1 MVADTE
7 IPKGYQKTEIGVI
20 PNDWILLTYDEIFEF
35 LVTATYSRAQLTF
48 GDEINYVHY
57 GDIHTKCE
65 YFLNLDKVELPS
77 IKKEL
82 LKNYP
87 LLKEGDLIVV
97 DASEDYEGISK
108 SVEVRNVRSKKIISG
123 LHTFLLRAKQNI
135 VVDGFKGYIHSNKL
149 VKKQM
154 NTLAT
159 GIKVYGV
166 SKTNLKKIQIPLPP
180 TKEEQ
185 TAIATALNDAD
196 KLIIELEK
204 LIAKKKMV
212 KQGAMQE
219 LLRPK
224 EGWEVKTLVE
234 VSKFRRGTFPQPYG
248 LDKWYDDNSGFP
260 FVQVFDVDDNMKLK
274 NETKRRISSE
284 AQKLSLF
291 IKKGSIILTIQG
303 SIGRIAITQYD
314 AYMDRTLLLFQDYL
328 VPLNKYFFMLLVH
341 LLFEREKQ
349 KAPGGTIKT
358 ITKEALSSFPISFP
372 SIDEQNKIAKI
383 LSDMDSEIESL
394 EKKLNKY
401 KMIKQGMMQNLL
413 TGKIRLV

>member
-159 GIKVYGV
+159 GIKV
-166 SKTNLKKIQIPLPP
+166 
-180 TKEEQ
+180 
-185 TAIATALNDAD
+185 
-196 KLIIELEK
+196 
-204 LIAKKKMV
+204 
-212 KQGAMQE
+212 
-219 LLRPK
+219 
-224 EGWEVKTLVE
+224 
-234 VSKFRRGTFPQPYG
+234 
-248 LDKWYDDNSGFP
+248 
-260 FVQVFDVDDNMKLK
+260 
-274 NETKRRISSE
+274 
-284 AQKLSLF
+284 
-291 IKKGSIILTIQG
+291 
-303 SIGRIAITQYD
+303 
-314 AYMDRTLLLFQDYL
+314 
-328 VPLNKYFFMLLVH
+328 
-341 LLFEREKQ
+341 
-349 KAPGGTIKT
+349 
-358 ITKEALSSFPISFP
+358 
-372 SIDEQNKIAKI
+372 
-383 LSDMDSEIESL
+383 
-394 EKKLNKY
+394 
-401 KMIKQGMMQNLL
+401 
-413 TGKIRLV
+413 